1 MRKHQAWLRCF
12 LGGRFTMP
20 NEPKRKKE
28 QTAGT
33 VQEKTSVQVKSF
45 DPEHAGQIRKVLSDA
60 GFTMTEDEPNT
71 IVGVGDC
78 CLDGAAREHLKNA
91 IAIAS
96 NDHCEIE
103 VKGIT
108 KPT

>member
-1 MRKHQAWLRCF
+1 
-12 LGGRFTMP
+12 MP
-20 NEPKRKKE
+20 NEPKRKDE
-28 QTAGT
+28 QPARTG
-33 VQEKTSVQVKSF
+33 QEKTSVQVKKF
-45 DPEHAGQIRKVLSDA
+45 DAEHADKIRKVLRDA
-60 GFTMTEDEPNT
+60 GFTMTEDEPNN

-96 NDHCEIE
+96 NDKCKIE

-108 KPT
+108 KPTFTPTSQSPSKK